1 MNYWPMVALG
11 GAIASFFLFIDAETR
26 IERLIGVTSGALGL
40 VVGAAVGALLAQRLI
55 KWPEDLKAGRGT
67 ARLVI
72 SGGDYRADRFEPD
85 CIPVLVVDRC
95 GAWRGERF
103 VLDYLCAVSCYW
115 RGGAWTALIDDRA
128 DCRRRLVEAAD
139 VVVHPD
145 ASCPGGIAG
154 IAFVC

>member
-1 MNYWPMVALG
+1 MLFLLIALIALIPLSALFALVRCCTMCCTVALLRWGLTYWPMVALG

-95 GAWRGERF
+95 GAWRAAAGH
-103 VLDYLCAVSCYW
+103 
-115 RGGAWTALIDDRA
+115 
-128 DCRRRLVEAAD
+128 RL
-139 VVVHPD
+139 
-145 ASCPGGIAG
+145 GLR
-154 IAFVC
+154 